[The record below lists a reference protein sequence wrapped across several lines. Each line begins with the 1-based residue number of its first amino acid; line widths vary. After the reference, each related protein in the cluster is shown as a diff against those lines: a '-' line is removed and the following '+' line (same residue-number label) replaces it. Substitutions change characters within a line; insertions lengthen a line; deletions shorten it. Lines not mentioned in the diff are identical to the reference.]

1 MVQLLTL
8 IYDSAIDE
16 TMMELLAE
24 LRVTGYTKIFDAQGL
39 GGRGRKENN
48 PVNPGTNHVLLI
60 AAPEEETHRIVRSVR
75 RLQDTFRL
83 RPGVTMIV
91 QDARLAE

>member
-24 LRVTGYTKIFDAQGL
+24 LRVPGYTKIFDTQGL
-39 GGRGRKENN
+39 GGRGPKENT
-48 PVNPGTNHVLLI
+48 PVHPGTNHVLLI
-60 AAPEEETHRIVRSVR
+60 AAPEEETRRITGAVR
-75 RLQDTFRL
+75 RLQETFRL
-83 RPGVTMIV
+83 RPGVTMIL
-91 QDARLAE
+91 QDAELAE